1 MSLPHS
7 STAATSAEQRPCGRV
22 GSSSSCG
29 ETQLEKRKSPLR
41 RPLPE
46 KRKPKSE
53 PIVLYITLDASDLLA
68 AIRAATRNAKQLKA
82 ALEAIDQT
90 KVKIASSTEPDTS
103 GLFDLRGG
111 GGRP

>member
-1 MSLPHS
+1 MKKKLPLP
-7 STAATSAEQRPCGRV
+7 QP
-22 GSSSSCG
+22 
-29 ETQLEKRKSPLR
+29 P
-41 RPLPE
+41 PE
-46 KRKPKSE
+46 KRELKPE

-103 GLFDLRGG
+103 GLFELRGG